1 MRKHFLILML
11 LALLPLASFAGDIT
25 ILPANLQYYWGDAN
39 IPTVQGTAK
48 ANMIAPVGDLPVS
61 ARTEDGGAKVTVEQI
76 AAALTFIP
84 RATINKPDTYSYGLV
99 LKDDYNV
106 SNIVD
111 NKETNPLAGH
121 TIYVSGGDGQLK
133 ILKTPITAEMIE
145 ITAQGPFVFKND
157 VWKPEFTVT
166 GNGITSNDYTYTW
179 GGTIT
184 EVVNNQEQE
193 VEYDNIHAGYGVIIV
208 TAKNSDDCFFGGS
221 AYVKFPITPLA
232 LGNNITVAAISDKTY
247 SGGDIEPDL
256 TITCTVGDNTNY
268 KLLPADFSAV
278 YADNQNVGQ
287 ATITIADKDGG
298 DFTFNDKEV
307 HFNIVPLNIT
317 NNDKFY
323 IDGQTQ
329 KTYTGSELTQ
339 EGNGNLKVYWQKVEG
354 QEPVDVTAHFG
365 FTYSNNVNVGM
376 AAIKATAMPNTTEPA
391 YVNNFAGNTNST
403 FAIVPQALNADG
415 LHLQINLLKRNTA
428 VEENAPN
435 AWVEATYEY
444 EGRAIKPGKIAAD
457 GKVVVTTGVEET
469 FRTLKENTDYVIVE
483 DGYANNINASTTA
496 TEEKKP
502 VLKIKGI
509 GNYDAVDTNGDPI
522 VISKKFEI
530 NKRTLKFEA
539 VTPITTSYGVEPKET
554 ACTDNIV
561 EVAGVKEDI
570 GGQITYEIYDNIN
583 PQNPVL
589 VDKEQNADAYKE
601 LVVSED
607 RYTYVPVWTAT
618 GLEPEDP
625 QNVEE
630 GVEYSTQAQI
640 DAREN
645 YDIRPAYIQYTE
657 GVIKVTNAVLY
668 VVVDNLTKKYGST
681 DPDLT
686 YKVHAGSAEGEV
698 VATSTELPE
707 GYWSVA
713 PALARTEGENVK
725 KNAQDPTKYD
735 GYTIAVT
742 NKVAHDQVAAVA
754 KDNYEINFVDGA
766 LTIKPFPITVT
777 ANNQTILYGNQPN
790 KETLFNSMVKTVN
803 DAGEEVDG
811 DQVTVIFSPAQ
822 TGNQHLIDRTVLKL
836 KLEVASSCDGTVKTH
851 KGVLVPSI
859 ENDNFIATPV
869 CGDLTIKASN
879 ILVLKQDAEDLPGDI
894 AAAAASGTAKTVKF
908 GSRTLKADTWYT
920 MVLPFTV
927 KATELVNVMNDGA
940 GNQVFTITNR
950 LDKATKTG
958 NIVFKLEMKEIP
970 ANEPF
975 LIKTAEDVDLE
986 DVVFSNKSIV
996 YTTAAPESPA
1006 FDSNKLIGTYANIK
1020 IQCPAGSNMLKWLV
1034 NKETEKPSDPGT
1046 YYDVNNWK
1054 SPRDY
1059 EAPINALEAYLYE
1072 NRTVP
1077 AANANAVHPTII
1089 TVEDFDGQTTSIKTL
1104 NAETMKAYAAEGW
1117 YTLDG
1122 IKLQSAPTEKGVYIN
1137 NGKKV
1142 VLK

>member
-25 ILPANLQYYWGDAN
+25 ILPANLQYTWGNED
-39 IPTVQGTAK
+39 IPLAERTATVD
-48 ANMIAPVGDLPVS
+48 MIAPVGQIPDGVS
-61 ARTEDGGAKVTVEQI
+61 LQDVAN
-76 AAALTFIP
+76 ALTFIP
-84 RATINKPDTYSYGLV
+84 RTGTITKPGTYNYVLV
-99 LKDDYNV
+99 TKTGYQTGN
-106 SNIVD
+106 
-111 NKETNPLAGH
+111 LAGH
-121 TIYVSGGDGQLK
+121 TIYISGGDGQIE
-133 ILKTPITAEMIE
+133 ILKTPLTENMIT
-145 ITAQGPFVFKND
+145 ITDDGPFTFKND
-157 VWKPEFTVT
+157 IWKPACTVS
-166 GNGITSNDYTYTW
+166 GNGIAAKDYTLSY
-179 GGTIT
+179 GGTI
-184 EVVNNQEQE
+184 Q
-193 VEYDNIHAGYGVIIV
+193 VEDGTDLVEKTYDNIHVGADGKGVIII
-208 TAKNSDDCFFGGS
+208 TAKEGDDCYFTGT
-221 AYVKFPITPLA
+221 AYKTFTIEPLA
-232 LGNNITVAAISDKTY
+232 LGNNITVADISDKTY
-247 SGGDIEPDL
+247 SGGDIVPNL
-256 TITCTVGDNTNY
+256 NITCTVGDNTNY
-268 KLLPADFSAV
+268 ELRSADFSAV

-287 ATITIADKDGG
+287 ATITIADKNGG
-298 DFTFNDKEV
+298 DFTFDNKEV
-307 HFNIVPLNIT
+307 HFNIVPLSVKDNPAFEIS
-317 NNDKFY
+317 
-323 IDGQTQ
+323 GQVR
-329 KTYTGSELTQ
+329 KTYTGEELTQ
-339 EGNGNLKVYWQKVEG
+339 EGNGNLKVYWKKLADQD
-354 QEPVDVTAHFG
+354 PVDVTEHFG
-365 FTYSNNVNVGM
+365 FTCSNNVNVGM
-376 AAIKATAMPNTTEPA
+376 AAIKATAKPNDNTTEPA
-391 YVNNFAGNTNST
+391 YVNNFKDDFSST
-403 FAIVPQALNADG
+403 FAIIPQALNADG
-415 LHLQINLLKRNTA
+415 LHLQINLLKRNPA
-428 VEENAPN
+428 VEENDPN

-457 GKVVVTTGVEET
+457 GKVVVTTGEEQT
-469 FRTLKENTDYVIVE
+469 LRTLKENTDYVIVA
-483 DGYANNINASTTA
+483 DGYANNKNASTGA
-496 TEEKKP
+496 AEEKKP

-539 VTPITTSYGVEPKET
+539 VTPITTSYGVEPKDT
-554 ACTDNIV
+554 AYTDNIV
-561 EVAGVKEDI
+561 EVEGVKEDI
-570 GGQITYEIYDNIN
+570 GGKITYKIYDNN
-583 PQNPVL
+583 GDAHTQVVKDEMHPN
-589 VDKEQNADAYKE
+589 AYKE
-601 LVVSED
+601 LVVSTN
-607 RYTYVPVWTAT
+607 RYTYIPVWKANPYPQAPAGGWTDENPA
-618 GLEPEDP
+618 PDP
-625 QNVEE
+625 ANYDNASQVAARAN
-630 GVEYSTQAQI
+630 YNI
-640 DAREN
+640 DAI
-645 YDIRPAYIQYTE
+645 DYTE

-681 DPDLT
+681 DPRLT
-686 YKVHAGSAEGEV
+686 YKVHAGSAEGDV

-713 PALARTEGENVK
+713 PVLERTEGENVK

-766 LTIKPFPITVT
+766 LTINPFPITVT

-790 KETLFNSMVKTVN
+790 KETFFNSMVKTVN

-822 TGNQHLIDRTVLKL
+822 TGNQQLIDRTVLNLKL
-836 KLEVASSCDGTVKTH
+836 KVASSCDGTVRTH

-869 CGDLTIKASN
+869 PGDLTIKASN

-894 AAAAASGTAKTVKF
+894 AAAAASRTAKTVKF

-975 LIKTAEDVDLE
+975 LIKTAEDVDLK

-1122 IKLQSAPTEKGVYIN
+1122 IKLQSAPTEKGIYIN